1 MLDIWQGVL
10 EYPKTEKFAHMQIN
24 QAMTKTHQPAA
35 VSSIK
40 KSSEHSF
47 ASLNFLR
54 GLSAAA
60 VLFNHTATFISNGK
74 PLLAFNWGGLGVE
87 VFMLISGFLM
97 MWHFYERRNLGETW
111 GSSKTCLK
119 FYVRR
124 FFRIAPLYYC
134 LLIIVYVFHDGLQ
147 QLEAQNRMVFH
158 PTLESG
164 PHDPTSTELSAAQIA
179 THFTFIF
186 GFIPRYAASSPL
198 PDWSIGLEMQFY
210 LFFPFLALL
219 LVRSQ
224 FIWGTALL
232 LATSW
237 ISLKLFGVG
246 VDAEPKYF
254 GVFPYATLLPF
265 QIDCFLAGML
275 LAAGLYEKAS
285 FSKRTFLLL
294 LGLLVAGI
302 YTKKFLLIC
311 FLLVFYELALTC
323 GTGIPLLDKTV
334 KAASRVV
341 ELRVFKFMADA
352 SYGVYLIHLPL
363 LVLAIWLLT
372 HVSSFAELSPVIRFI
387 SCFVLIT
394 PLVYALASLTFKYIE
409 SPGIAWGRKIIKRM
423 Q

>member
-1 MLDIWQGVL
+1 MNN
-10 EYPKTEKFAHMQIN
+10 PTSPH
-24 QAMTKTHQPAA
+24 TKAPAV
-35 VSSIK
+35 VSGLAPTGK
-40 KSSEHSF
+40 KPAEHSF

-60 VLFNHTATFISNGK
+60 VLINHTATFVSSGK
-74 PLLAFNWGGLGVE
+74 NLLTFNWGGLGVDM
-87 VFMLISGFLM
+87 FMLISGFLM
-97 MWHFYERRNLGETW
+97 MWHFYERRNRGESW
-111 GSSKTCLK
+111 DSSQTCLK

-134 LLIIVYVFHDGLQ
+134 LLILVYVFHNGLQ
-147 QLEAQNRMVFH
+147 QLGAHNQSVFQ
-158 PTLESG
+158 PTYLPG
-164 PHDPTSTELSAAQIA
+164 PHDPTSTEMSAAQVL
-179 THFTFIF
+179 THFSFAF

-246 VDAEPKYF
+246 VNASPGLL
-254 GVFPYATLLPF
+254 GVFPYPTLLPLK
-265 QIDCFLAGML
+265 IDCFLVGML
-275 LAAGLYEKAS
+275 LAAGLYEKDS
-285 FSKRTFLLL
+285 FAKRTFLLL

-302 YTKKFLLIC
+302 YMKKFLLIC
-311 FLLVFYELALTC
+311 FLFAFYELALAY
-323 GTGIPLLDKTV
+323 GTGLPPLDRTV
-334 KAASRVV
+334 KSASRVV
-341 ELRVFKFMADA
+341 GHRIFKFMADA

-363 LVLAIWLLT
+363 LTVVIWLLT
-372 HVSSFAELSPVIRFI
+372 HLRSFVELSPVMRFI
-387 SCFVLIT
+387 SGLLVMI
-394 PLVYALASLTFKYIE
+394 PLVYTLAFLAFKFIE

-423 Q
+423 R